1 MHDPPGGKEPE
12 RSDDGAPGKQV
23 DVTKEAAGKNEQNVV
38 GNVDQPVERD
48 HAERR
53 SAPDR
58 DREDQQDRILAP
70 LQRVEPVEQETPPAS
85 HTRTQA
91 LMRRGW
97 SLLLDRFDSLETP
110 PASHTRTQT
119 LAPTGC
125 PAPFVGVWHRGSRW
139 TRCRVGSIVRRRSL
153 PRGDSVRSRVRDVRA
168 TPARLR
174 ALCVSAVNPNRATGT
189 ATEGRGT
196 RPHR

>member
-1 MHDPPGGKEPE
+1 KEPE

-23 DVTKEAAGKNEQNVV
+23 DVAKEAAGKNEQNVV

-91 LMRRGW
+91 L
-97 SLLLDRFDSLETP
+97 
-110 PASHTRTQT
+110 
-119 LAPTGC
+119 APTGC
-125 PAPFVGVWHRGSRW
+125 PEPFVGVWHRGSRW

-174 ALCVSAVNPNRATGT
+174 ALCVFYEKARSVKAQRGGPSRPWSAYICVPRNHSSIRTHQ
-189 ATEGRGT
+189 GRHPAPVQAGVRT
-196 RPHR
+196 SSDAAN